1 MRDLSVLSFLG
12 MFPLSDTSLM
22 TAEEKR
28 QFLPVARTFTSILQ
42 KDNIDAEEMNL
53 LLDQSRELTNRL
65 AQSNQN
71 GNNAGFFGGL
81 GGSGGFSG
89 LGRFSGLGGLPSIVR
104 STPVSR
110 SGGLTGLS
118 NSGRLSGLSG
128 LGGLTGFEGFN
139 RPGRNAAVGGSGRL
153 GGLRNSGN
161 FNEFLLPETGDH
173 IVNVPGQG
181 PSFNTALGKINS
193 LNMAE

>member
-1 MRDLSVLSFLG
+1 MHDLSVLSFLG

-22 TAEEKR
+22 TAEERR

-71 GNNAGFFGGL
+71 GNIAGFFGGL

-89 LGRFSGLGGLPSIVR
+89 LEGF
-104 STPVSR
+104 PVSR

-118 NSGRLSGLSG
+118 NSGRLSGLSRS
-128 LGGLTGFEGFN
+128 GGLTGFEGFN

-173 IVNVPGQG
+173 IINVPGQG
-181 PSFNTALGKINS
+181 PSFNTALGKING

>member
-1 MRDLSVLSFLG
+1 
-12 MFPLSDTSLM
+12 
-22 TAEEKR
+22 
-28 QFLPVARTFTSILQ
+28 
-42 KDNIDAEEMNL
+42 MNL

-65 AQSNQN
+65 AQSNQD

-81 GGSGGFSG
+81 VGSEG
-89 LGRFSGLGGLPSIVR
+89 FSGLGGLPSIVS

-118 NSGRLSGLSG
+118 NSGRLSGLSRS
-128 LGGLTGFEGFN
+128 GGLTGFEGFN
-139 RPGRNAAVGGSGRL
+139 RPGRNAAIGGSGRL
-153 GGLRNSGN
+153 AGSRNSGN

>member
-1 MRDLSVLSFLG
+1 
-12 MFPLSDTSLM
+12 M
-22 TAEEKR
+22 TAEERR

-81 GGSGGFSG
+81 GAFGGFSG
-89 LGRFSGLGGLPSIVR
+89 FGGLSSVVR

-110 SGGLTGLS
+110 SGLS
-118 NSGRLSGLSG
+118 NSRRLSGLSRSGGITG
-128 LGGLTGFEGFN
+128 LEGFN
-139 RPGRNAAVGGSGRL
+139 RPGRNAAVGVSGRL

-173 IVNVPGQG
+173 IVSVPGQG
-181 PSFNTALGKINS
+181 PSFNTALGKNHS
-193 LNMAE
+193 LSMNK

>member
-1 MRDLSVLSFLG
+1 
-12 MFPLSDTSLM
+12 M
-22 TAEEKR
+22 TAEERR

-71 GNNAGFFGGL
+71 GNIAGFFGGL
-81 GGSGGFSG
+81 GGFGA
-89 LGRFSGLGGLPSIVR
+89 FSGLGGLPSSVR

-118 NSGRLSGLSG
+118 NSGRISGLSR

-139 RPGRNAAVGGSGRL
+139 RPGRNAAVRGSGRL
-153 GGLRNSGN
+153 GGFRNSGN
-161 FNEFLLPETGDH
+161 FNEFLLPENGDH

-181 PSFNTALGKINS
+181 PSFNTALGKINTVVEKNIGA
-193 LNMAE
+193 LTI